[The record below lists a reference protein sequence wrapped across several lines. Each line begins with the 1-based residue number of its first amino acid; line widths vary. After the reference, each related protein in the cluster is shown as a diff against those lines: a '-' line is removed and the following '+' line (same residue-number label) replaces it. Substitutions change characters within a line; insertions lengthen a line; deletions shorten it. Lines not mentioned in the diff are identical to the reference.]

1 MTSFTDLDSAN
12 HRDGNEELFG
22 RISNEL
28 LDTGYS
34 VNIDALPIAL
44 ANQLYL
50 NVSAMKAGSFEEA
63 AIGRDQDH
71 MRNVF
76 VRSQRL
82 SWIAIDSEPNSGWLR
97 WANSL
102 GAYLNRHLFLG
113 LSSFESHHAHFSA
126 GDFYK
131 RHYDAFKGQ
140 EGRKVSVI
148 VYLNRDWMPNDGGE
162 LVLYTNDEDKVGLK
176 ITPSFATVVVLLS
189 EECPHEVLP
198 VYRDRYSISGWY
210 GMNTTYESTI

>member
-1 MTSFTDLDSAN
+1 MTRFTDLDSAN
-12 HRDGNEELFG
+12 HHQGNEKLFG
-22 RISNEL
+22 HISNEL
-28 LDTGYS
+28 LNKGYS
-34 VNIDALPIAL
+34 VNIDALPLGL
-44 ANQLYL
+44 ANQLYS
-50 NVSAMKAGSFEEA
+50 NVSAMDDDSFEKA
-63 AIGRDQDH
+63 AIGRDQEH
-71 MRNVF
+71 MRNIF

-82 SWIAIDSEPNSGWLR
+82 SWIAINSESNSGWLR
-97 WANSL
+97 WTNSL

-148 VYLNRDWMPNDGGE
+148 VYLNRDWMPHDGGE
-162 LVLYTNDEDKVGLK
+162 LVLYTDDNDKVGIK

-198 VYRDRYSISGWY
+198 TYRDRYSIAGWY
-210 GMNTTYESTI
+210 GLK